1 MANIKSS
8 MKRVLISQKAAAK
21 NKAAKSLMK
30 TNIKKFDAAT
40 AGGDIDAAE
49 AAYKVAVKTV
59 DRAATKGLIH
69 KNKAAHRKSALTKKI
84 NSVRSEANA

>member
-8 MKRVLISQKAAAK
+8 AKRVLLSQKAAAR
-21 NKAAKSLMK
+21 NKSIRSLMK

-40 AGGDIDAAE
+40 SEGDKETVDNTYRSAI
-49 AAYKVAVKTV
+49 KTV

-69 KNKAAHRKSALTKKI
+69 KNKAARRKSALTRKL
-84 NSVRSEANA
+84 NAVSEK